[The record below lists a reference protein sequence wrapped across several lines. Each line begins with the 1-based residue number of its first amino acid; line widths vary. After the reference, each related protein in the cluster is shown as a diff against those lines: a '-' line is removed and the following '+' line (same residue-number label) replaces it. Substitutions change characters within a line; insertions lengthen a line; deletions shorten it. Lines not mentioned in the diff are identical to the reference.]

1 MPCVSQTST
10 LADKVADYCENH
22 TVVPR
27 ILEKQQFNH
36 SFFFFL
42 VFDFG
47 TESFS
52 NENYAKHLVRTLLL
66 SNYANKLS
74 GACQG
79 QGEVGGG
86 GFWGKAGEAQNT
98 FRAASLGRLEAGLDR
113 AVPRASSQPSKG
125 LPGLR
130 QP

>member
-10 LADKVADYCENH
+10 LADKEADYCENH

-27 ILEKQQFNH
+27 ILENQQFNH
-36 SFFFFL
+36 RFFFFSL

-52 NENYAKHLVRTLLL
+52 NENYAKHLVQTLLL

-79 QGEVGGG
+79 QGEEGGG
-86 GFWGKAGEAQNT
+86 GFWWKAGEAQNT
-98 FRAASLGRLEAGLDR
+98 FSAASSRRLEAGPD
-113 AVPRASSQPSKG
+113 
-125 LPGLR
+125 
-130 QP
+130 